1 MKSIS
6 ILVSAAALS
15 VGLLGGTLAYQASSA
30 PVRQDS
36 TASAAPSPAPAA
48 ARRRRLLEILGALA
62 IAGTYVF
69 LVLNQPADITG
80 GPGSA
85 SALIALS
92 GFLVGAILLIVAV
105 LPSLPA
111 STVVL
116 IPVALVLN
124 IVLGQFVGSTLVP
137 FYLDAIGTV
146 LIAVLAGPSAGA
158 ATGALSSIV
167 WSFFNPTVL
176 PFAAGAALIGCLAGL
191 AARYG
196 LFRRFYLAPVAGFA
210 TGIIGGVVSAPVAAF
225 VFGGTSGVATGAIVS
240 AFRAMGDTLLA
251 AITKQALI
259 SDPMDKA
266 IVFTVVAILVYALPR
281 RTRFQFPF
289 VRRHHVLAGKAPGQA
304 AGQDSTP
311 AS

>member
-1 MKSIS
+1 MSS
-6 ILVSAAALS
+6 PSL
-15 VGLLGGTLAYQASSA
+15 TL
-30 PVRQDS
+30 
-36 TASAAPSPAPAA
+36 PSQERIPA
-48 ARRRRLLEILGALA
+48 RRRLLEILGALA
-62 IAGTYVF
+62 IAATYIY

-85 SALIALS
+85 SALIALT
-92 GFLVGAILLIVAV
+92 GFLAGAVLLIVAV
-105 LPSLPA
+105 LPTLPA
-111 STVVL
+111 STLVL

-146 LIAVLAGPSAGA
+146 LIAVLAGPAAGA

-196 LFRRFYLAPVAGFA
+196 LFRRFYLAPVAGFV
-210 TGIIGGVVSAPVAAF
+210 TGIIAGVVSAPVAAF

-266 IVFTVVAILVYALPR
+266 IVFTIVAVLVYALPR
-281 RTRFQFPF
+281 RARQQFPF
-289 VRRHHVLAGKAPGQA
+289 IRRHRVLAGN
-304 AGQDSTP
+304 TP
-311 AS
+311 AAEPRVDAPAQGTVQAPAKGTAHDSAPKG

>member
-1 MKSIS
+1 MSS
-6 ILVSAAALS
+6 PSL
-15 VGLLGGTLAYQASSA
+15 TL
-30 PVRQDS
+30 
-36 TASAAPSPAPAA
+36 PSQERPAA
-48 ARRRRLLEILGALA
+48 RRRLLEILGALA
-62 IAGTYVF
+62 IAATYAY

-85 SALIALS
+85 SALIALT
-92 GFLVGAILLIVAV
+92 GFLAGAVLLIIAV
-105 LPSLPA
+105 LPTLPA
-111 STVVL
+111 STLVL

-146 LIAVLAGPSAGA
+146 LIAVLAGPAAGA

-196 LFRRFYLAPVAGFA
+196 LFRRFYLAPVAGFV
-210 TGIIGGVVSAPVAAF
+210 TGIIAGVVSAPVAAF

-266 IVFTVVAILVYALPR
+266 IVFTIVAILVYALPR
-281 RTRFQFPF
+281 RARQQFPF
-289 VRRHHVLAGKAPGQA
+289 LRRHRVLAGKAHA
-304 AGQDSTP
+304 DTAEAP
-311 AS
+311 AQGANRDN

>member
-1 MKSIS
+1 MSS
-6 ILVSAAALS
+6 PSL
-15 VGLLGGTLAYQASSA
+15 TL
-30 PVRQDS
+30 
-36 TASAAPSPAPAA
+36 PSQERPAA
-48 ARRRRLLEILGALA
+48 RRRLLEILGALA
-62 IAGTYVF
+62 IAATYVY

-85 SALIALS
+85 SALIALT
-92 GFLVGAILLIVAV
+92 GFLAGAVLLIVAV
-105 LPSLPA
+105 LPTLPA
-111 STVVL
+111 STLVL

-146 LIAVLAGPSAGA
+146 LIAVLAGPAAGA

-196 LFRRFYLAPVAGFA
+196 LFRRFYLAPVAGFL
-210 TGIIGGVVSAPVAAF
+210 TGIIAGVVSAPVAAF
-225 VFGGTSGVATGAIVS
+225 VYGGTSGVATGAIVS

-251 AITKQALI
+251 AITKQALL

-266 IVFTVVAILVYALPR
+266 IVFTIVAVLAYALPR
-281 RTRFQFPF
+281 RARQQFPF
-289 VRRHHVLAGKAPGQA
+289 IRHHRVLAGNSPAPATQANAQAGVRSDAPAQAPAPGSA
-304 AGQDSTP
+304 SGPANDS
-311 AS
+311 ALNG

>member
-1 MKSIS
+1 MSS
-6 ILVSAAALS
+6 HSL
-15 VGLLGGTLAYQASSA
+15 TL
-30 PVRQDS
+30 PS
-36 TASAAPSPAPAA
+36 TSPAA
-48 ARRRRLLEILGALA
+48 ARKRRLLEILGALA
-62 IAGTYVF
+62 IAGTYLY

-85 SALIALS
+85 SAMIALS
-92 GFLVGAILLIVAV
+92 GFLAGAILLIVAV
-105 LPSLPA
+105 LPALPT
-111 STVVL
+111 STLVL

-146 LIAVLAGPSAGA
+146 LVAVLAGPAAGA

-196 LFRRFYLAPVAGFA
+196 LFRRFYLAPVAGFV

-240 AFRAMGDTLLA
+240 AFRSMGDSLLA

-266 IVFTVVAILVYALPR
+266 IVFTAVAVLIYALPR
-281 RTRFQFPF
+281 RASLQFPF
-289 VRRHHVLAGKAPGQA
+289 VRRHRVLAGKAPEQGA
-304 AGQDSTP
+304 
-311 AS
+311 

>member
-1 MKSIS
+1 MSS
-6 ILVSAAALS
+6 HSL
-15 VGLLGGTLAYQASSA
+15 TL
-30 PVRQDS
+30 PS
-36 TASAAPSPAPAA
+36 TSPAA
-48 ARRRRLLEILGALA
+48 ARKRRLLEILGALA
-62 IAGTYVF
+62 IAGTYIY

-92 GFLVGAILLIVAV
+92 GFLAGAILLIVAV
-105 LPSLPA
+105 LPALPT
-111 STVVL
+111 STLVL

-146 LIAVLAGPSAGA
+146 LVAVLAGPAAGA

-167 WSFFNPTVL
+167 WSFLNPTVL

-196 LFRRFYLAPVAGFA
+196 LFRRFYLAPVAGFV

-240 AFRAMGDTLLA
+240 AFRSMGDSLLA

-266 IVFTVVAILVYALPR
+266 IVFTAVAVLIYALPR
-281 RTRFQFPF
+281 RASLQFPF
-289 VRRHHVLAGKAPGQA
+289 VRRHRVLAGKAQEQGA
-304 AGQDSTP
+304 
-311 AS
+311 

>member
-1 MKSIS
+1 MSS
-6 ILVSAAALS
+6 HSL
-15 VGLLGGTLAYQASSA
+15 TL
-30 PVRQDS
+30 
-36 TASAAPSPAPAA
+36 PSPAPAA
-48 ARRRRLLEILGALA
+48 ARKRRLLEILGALA
-62 IAGTYVF
+62 IAGTYVY

-92 GFLVGAILLIVAV
+92 GFLVGAVLLIVAV
-105 LPSLPA
+105 LPTLPA

-137 FYLDAIGTV
+137 FYLDTIGTV
-146 LIAVLAGPSAGA
+146 LIAVLAGPAAGA

-191 AARYG
+191 AARHG
-196 LFRRFYLAPVAGFA
+196 MFRRFYLAPVAGFA

-266 IVFTVVAILVYALPR
+266 IVFTVVALLAYALPR
-281 RTRFQFPF
+281 RARLQFPF
-289 VRRHHVLAGKAPGQA
+289 IRRHRVLAGKMPEQ
-304 AGQDSTP
+304 S
-311 AS
+311 S

>member
-1 MKSIS
+1 MSS
-6 ILVSAAALS
+6 PSL
-15 VGLLGGTLAYQASSA
+15 TL
-30 PVRQDS
+30 
-36 TASAAPSPAPAA
+36 PSQERIPA
-48 ARRRRLLEILGALA
+48 RRRLLEILGALA
-62 IAGTYVF
+62 IAATYIY

-85 SALIALS
+85 SALIALT
-92 GFLVGAILLIVAV
+92 GFLAGAILLIVAV
-105 LPSLPA
+105 LPTLPA
-111 STVVL
+111 STLVL

-124 IVLGQFVGSTLVP
+124 IVLGQFVRSTLVP

-146 LIAVLAGPSAGA
+146 LIAVLAGPAAGA

-196 LFRRFYLAPVAGFA
+196 LFRRFYLAPVAGFV
-210 TGIIGGVVSAPVAAF
+210 TGIIAGVVSAPVAAF

-266 IVFTVVAILVYALPR
+266 IVFTIVAILVYALPR
-281 RTRFQFPF
+281 RARQQFPF
-289 VRRHHVLAGKAPGQA
+289 VRRHRVLTGN
-304 AGQDSTP
+304 TP
-311 AS
+311 AAEARVDAPAQGTARTQVPGTAHDSAPRG

>member
-1 MKSIS
+1 MSS
-6 ILVSAAALS
+6 PSL
-15 VGLLGGTLAYQASSA
+15 TL
-30 PVRQDS
+30 
-36 TASAAPSPAPAA
+36 PSQERPAA
-48 ARRRRLLEILGALA
+48 RRRLLEILGALA
-62 IAGTYVF
+62 IAATYVY

-85 SALIALS
+85 SALIALT
-92 GFLVGAILLIVAV
+92 GFLAGAVLLIVAV
-105 LPSLPA
+105 LPTLAA
-111 STVVL
+111 STLVL

-146 LIAVLAGPSAGA
+146 LIAVLAGPAAGA

-196 LFRRFYLAPVAGFA
+196 LFRRFYLAPVAGFV
-210 TGIIGGVVSAPVAAF
+210 TGIIAGVVSAPVAAF

-266 IVFTVVAILVYALPR
+266 IVFTIVAILVYALPR
-281 RTRFQFPF
+281 RARQQFPF
-289 VRRHHVLAGKAPGQA
+289 IRRHRVLAGSAPA
-304 AGQDSTP
+304 ADVPARDLAQGSAQGTAPDS
-311 AS
+311 ARKG

>member
-1 MKSIS
+1 MSS
-6 ILVSAAALS
+6 PSL
-15 VGLLGGTLAYQASSA
+15 TL
-30 PVRQDS
+30 
-36 TASAAPSPAPAA
+36 PSQERPAA
-48 ARRRRLLEILGALA
+48 RRRLLEILGALA
-62 IAGTYVF
+62 IAATYVY

-85 SALIALS
+85 SALIALT
-92 GFLVGAILLIVAV
+92 GFLAGAVLLIVAV
-105 LPSLPA
+105 LPTLPA
-111 STVVL
+111 STLVL

-146 LIAVLAGPSAGA
+146 LIAVLAGPAAGA

-210 TGIIGGVVSAPVAAF
+210 TGIIAGVVSAPVAAF

-266 IVFTVVAILVYALPR
+266 IVFTIVAILVYALPR
-281 RTRFQFPF
+281 RARQQFPF
-289 VRRHHVLAGKAPGQA
+289 IRRHRVLAGGTSAADAPAQGSAQGPA
-304 AGQDSTP
+304 QDS
-311 AS
+311 ARKG

>member
-1 MKSIS
+1 MSS
-6 ILVSAAALS
+6 PSL
-15 VGLLGGTLAYQASSA
+15 TLPSQE
-30 PVRQDS
+30 RS
-36 TASAAPSPAPAA
+36 TG
-48 ARRRRLLEILGALA
+48 RRRILEILGALA
-62 IAGTYVF
+62 IAATYIY

-85 SALIALS
+85 SALIALT
-92 GFLVGAILLIVAV
+92 GFLAGAVLLIVAV
-105 LPSLPA
+105 LPTLPA
-111 STVVL
+111 STLVL

-146 LIAVLAGPSAGA
+146 LIAVLAGPAAGA

-196 LFRRFYLAPVAGFA
+196 LFRRFYLAPVAGFV
-210 TGIIGGVVSAPVAAF
+210 TGIIAGVVSAPVAAF

-266 IVFTVVAILVYALPR
+266 IVFTIVALLVYALPR
-281 RTRFQFPF
+281 RARQQFPF
-289 VRRHHVLAGKAPGQA
+289 IRRHRVLAGN
-304 AGQDSTP
+304 TP
-311 AS
+311 ADAPAQNRTAGTAQGTARDSAQNG

>member
-1 MKSIS
+1 MSS
-6 ILVSAAALS
+6 PSL
-15 VGLLGGTLAYQASSA
+15 TLPPHTPA
-30 PVRQDS
+30 
-36 TASAAPSPAPAA
+36 TARNRP
-48 ARRRRLLEILGALA
+48 LLEVLGALA

-146 LIAVLAGPSAGA
+146 LIA
-158 ATGALSSIV
+158 
-167 WSFFNPTVL
+167 
-176 PFAAGAALIGCLAGL
+176 
-191 AARYG
+191 
-196 LFRRFYLAPVAGFA
+196 
-210 TGIIGGVVSAPVAAF
+210 
-225 VFGGTSGVATGAIVS
+225 
-240 AFRAMGDTLLA
+240 
-251 AITKQALI
+251 
-259 SDPMDKA
+259 
-266 IVFTVVAILVYALPR
+266 
-281 RTRFQFPF
+281 
-289 VRRHHVLAGKAPGQA
+289 
-304 AGQDSTP
+304 
-311 AS
+311 

>member
-1 MKSIS
+1 MSS
-6 ILVSAAALS
+6 PSL
-15 VGLLGGTLAYQASSA
+15 TL
-30 PVRQDS
+30 
-36 TASAAPSPAPAA
+36 PSQERPAA
-48 ARRRRLLEILGALA
+48 RRRLLEILGALA
-62 IAGTYVF
+62 IAATYVY

-85 SALIALS
+85 SALIALT
-92 GFLVGAILLIVAV
+92 GFLAGAVLLIVAV
-105 LPSLPA
+105 LPTLPA
-111 STVVL
+111 STLVL

-146 LIAVLAGPSAGA
+146 LIAVLAGPAAGA

-196 LFRRFYLAPVAGFA
+196 LFRRFYLAPVAGFV
-210 TGIIGGVVSAPVAAF
+210 TGIIAGVVSAPVAAF

-266 IVFTVVAILVYALPR
+266 IVFTIVAILVYALPR
-281 RTRFQFPF
+281 RARQQFPF
-289 VRRHHVLAGKAPGQA
+289 IRRHRVLAGNAPA
-304 AGQDSTP
+304 AGVPAQGATQDSAQGTAP
-311 AS
+311 DSARKR

>member
-1 MKSIS
+1 MSS
-6 ILVSAAALS
+6 PSL
-15 VGLLGGTLAYQASSA
+15 TL
-30 PVRQDS
+30 
-36 TASAAPSPAPAA
+36 PSQERPAA
-48 ARRRRLLEILGALA
+48 RRRLLEILGAVA
-62 IAGTYVF
+62 IAATYVY
-69 LVLNQPADITG
+69 LVLNQPADITD

-85 SALIALS
+85 SALIALT
-92 GFLVGAILLIVAV
+92 GFLAGAVLLIVAV
-105 LPSLPA
+105 LPTLPA
-111 STVVL
+111 STLVL

-146 LIAVLAGPSAGA
+146 LIAVLAGPAAGA

-196 LFRRFYLAPVAGFA
+196 LFRRFYLAPVAGFI
-210 TGIIGGVVSAPVAAF
+210 TGILAGVVSAPVAAF

-251 AITKQALI
+251 AITKQALL

-266 IVFTVVAILVYALPR
+266 IVFTIVAILVYALPR
-281 RTRFQFPF
+281 RARQQFPF
-289 VRRHHVLAGKAPGQA
+289 IRRHRVLAGTNQASTAEGTRADAPTQVPAPGNGPGPA
-304 AGQDSTP
+304 NDS
-311 AS
+311 SRNG

>member
-1 MKSIS
+1 MSS
-6 ILVSAAALS
+6 PSL
-15 VGLLGGTLAYQASSA
+15 TL
-30 PVRQDS
+30 
-36 TASAAPSPAPAA
+36 PSQERIPA
-48 ARRRRLLEILGALA
+48 RRRLLEILGALA
-62 IAGTYVF
+62 IAATYIY

-85 SALIALS
+85 SALIALT
-92 GFLVGAILLIVAV
+92 GFLAGAVLLIVAV
-105 LPSLPA
+105 LPTLPA
-111 STVVL
+111 STLVL

-146 LIAVLAGPSAGA
+146 LIAVLAGPAAGA

-196 LFRRFYLAPVAGFA
+196 LFRRFYLAPVAGFV
-210 TGIIGGVVSAPVAAF
+210 TGIIAGVVSAPVAAF

-266 IVFTVVAILVYALPR
+266 IVFTIVAILVYALPR
-281 RTRFQFPF
+281 RARQQFPF
-289 VRRHHVLAGKAPGQA
+289 IRRHRVLAGNTPAADARVDAPAEGTVQA
-304 AGQDSTP
+304 PAQGTAQAPVPGTARDSTP
-311 AS
+311 KG

>member
-1 MKSIS
+1 MSS
-6 ILVSAAALS
+6 PSL
-15 VGLLGGTLAYQASSA
+15 TL
-30 PVRQDS
+30 
-36 TASAAPSPAPAA
+36 PSQERPAA
-48 ARRRRLLEILGALA
+48 RRRLLEILGALA
-62 IAGTYVF
+62 IAATYVY

-85 SALIALS
+85 SALIALT
-92 GFLVGAILLIVAV
+92 GFLAGAVLLIIAV
-105 LPSLPA
+105 LPTLPA
-111 STVVL
+111 STLVL

-146 LIAVLAGPSAGA
+146 LIAVLAGPAAGA

-196 LFRRFYLAPVAGFA
+196 LFRRFYLAPVAGFV
-210 TGIIGGVVSAPVAAF
+210 TGIIAGVVSAPVAAF

-266 IVFTVVAILVYALPR
+266 IVFTIVAILVYALPR
-281 RTRFQFPF
+281 RARLQFPF
-289 VRRHHVLAGKAPGQA
+289 IRRHRVLAGNTPAAHTTTEGGAAA
-304 AGQDSTP
+304 AGHGPAKGTAHDS
-311 AS
+311 ARNG

>member
-1 MKSIS
+1 MSQPS
-6 ILVSAAALS
+6 L
-15 VGLLGGTLAYQASSA
+15 TLPPTDRKA
-30 PVRQDS
+30 V
-36 TASAAPSPAPAA
+36 
-48 ARRRRLLEILGALA
+48 RRRRVLELLGAAA
-62 IAGTYVF
+62 IAATFVF
-69 LVLNQPADITG
+69 LVLTQPADIAG
-80 GPGSA
+80 GLGSV
-85 SALIALS
+85 SSLVALG
-92 GFLVGAILLIVAV
+92 GFLLGALLLIVGV
-105 LPSLPA
+105 LPTLPT

-146 LIAVLAGPSAGA
+146 LIAVLAGPAAGA

-196 LFRRFYLAPVAGFA
+196 LFRRFYLAPVAGFI
-210 TGIIGGVVSAPVAAF
+210 TGIIAGVVSAPVAAF

-251 AITKQALI
+251 AITKQALL

-266 IVFTVVAILVYALPR
+266 IVFTIVAILVYALPR
-281 RTRFQFPF
+281 RARQQFPF
-289 VRRHHVLAGKAPGQA
+289 IRRHRVLAGTNPA
-304 AGQDSTP
+304 STP
-311 AS
+311 EGTRVDASAPATAHGNGSGPANDSSLNG